1 MSAAVLMY
9 ELLEDLAAEGRTL
22 PKGSTGRVKVDKDLV
37 LHVAD
42 ETDLNA
48 GLLYLTFRGLAV
60 RQLFAIT
67 RWARREAP
75 DDLEEQQE
83 MLARW
88 GAKHNPPKR
97 RERSAA

>member
-1 MSAAVLMY
+1 MY

-22 PKGSTGRVKVDKDLV
+22 PRGATGHIRVDTALI
-37 LHVAD
+37 LHVAK
-42 ETDLNA
+42 ETGLDA

-67 RWARREAP
+67 HWVRREAP
-75 DDLEEQQE
+75 DGLIEQQE
-83 MLARW
+83 MLSRW

-97 RERSAA
+97 RSEGVAA